1 MKAGLPVRLSFL
13 NERWDM
19 LLFRKSI
26 DLVSI
31 RLKKVTVI
39 NSNTRIFD
47 NIFGLHLVHGVYS
60 LVLHIY
66 ILALISEMYFKF
78 LVQGDHNVVF

>member
-1 MKAGLPVRLSFL
+1 
-13 NERWDM
+13 M

-31 RLKKVTVI
+31 RLKKVTLI

-78 LVQGDHNVVF
+78 LIQGDLNVVF

>member
-1 MKAGLPVRLSFL
+1 MKAGLPERLSFL
-13 NERWDM
+13 SERWDM

-31 RLKKVTVI
+31 RLKKVTLI

-78 LVQGDHNVVF
+78 LIQGDLNVVF

>member
-1 MKAGLPVRLSFL
+1 MKAGLPGRLSFL
-13 NERWDM
+13 SERWDM

-31 RLKKVTVI
+31 RLKKVTLI

-78 LVQGDHNVVF
+78 LIQGDLNVVF